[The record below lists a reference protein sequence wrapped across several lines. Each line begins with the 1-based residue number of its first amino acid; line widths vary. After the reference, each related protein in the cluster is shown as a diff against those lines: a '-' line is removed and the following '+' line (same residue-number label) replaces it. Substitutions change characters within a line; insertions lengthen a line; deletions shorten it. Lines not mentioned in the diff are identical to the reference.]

1 MVVFIIIFSGVVFII
16 VDYLGSESSN
26 ISFYATASFIIGSLV
41 SILSGFIGMRIAT
54 ISNYR
59 TTYMAMESLQEAF
72 KVAFRAGCVMG
83 FGTVSLGLGVL
94 TTLVVVF
101 I

>member
-16 VDYLGSESSN
+16 VDYLSSESSN